1 MPSSNTKKN
10 NARASASTS
19 ASASKGDWNMIA
31 FLGLVVVLF
40 GAYYIA
46 TKSNRE
52 NESFENDAPNL
63 KVNKGETI
71 VALFYADWCPHCV
84 AFKPD
89 YKKAMTTLN
98 GNDHNGKT
106 LRFVMVDCDK
116 YKSLAKEN
124 DVSGFPTV
132 KILNDDGSSKD
143 YDGERSF
150 KGLTSYFT

>member
-10 NARASASTS
+10 NARVS

-46 TKSNRE
+46 TKSNRS

-63 KVNKGETI
+63 KIANGETI

-84 AFKPD
+84 SFKPD
-89 YKKAMTTLN
+89 YKKAMTKLN
-98 GNDHNGKT
+98 GNEHNGKT

-124 DVSGFPTV
+124 NVSGFPTV

>member
-1 MPSSNTKKN
+1 MPSSNNKRN
-10 NARASASTS
+10 NSRNSRSS
-19 ASASKGDWNMIA
+19 SKGDWTMIA

-46 TKSNRE
+46 TKSNRA
-52 NESFENDAPNL
+52 NEPFENGAPNL
-63 KVNKGETI
+63 KAANGETI

-84 AFKPD
+84 SFKPH
-89 YKKAMTTLN
+89 YKKAMTELN
-98 GNDHNGKT
+98 GNDHKGKT

-132 KILNDDGSSKD
+132 KLLNDDGSSKD

-150 KGLTSYFT
+150 EGLTSYFA

>member
-1 MPSSNTKKN
+1 MPSSNNKKN
-10 NARASASTS
+10 NARASA
-19 ASASKGDWNMIA
+19 ASKSDLNMIA

-40 GAYYIA
+40 GAYYMA
-46 TKSNRE
+46 TKSNRSKE
-52 NESFENDAPNL
+52 PFENDEPNL
-63 KVNKGETI
+63 KTAKGETI

-84 AFKPD
+84 SFKPE

-98 GNDHNGKT
+98 GNDHHGKT

-124 DVSGFPTV
+124 NVSGFPTV

-150 KGLTSYFT
+150 KGLTSYFN